1 MNMKKILALTMVILA
16 VFCCLNVASAG
27 IFDFLGG
34 GEEAE
39 PEIVNQTYTFDGYTL
54 DLPGNAS
61 ISNFTWDG
69 SGYTVN
75 SYIVSY
81 LNESILIDV
90 TTGSGA
96 VSSSAEYARNWVNNN
111 GATLVGDYGNWTII
125 DINNATSDSGN
136 GTMTGYIIATH
147 DGTTMFE
154 IQGDD
159 LDELKHI
166 ADTFKKA

>member
-1 MNMKKILALTMVILA
+1 MDMKKLFALMMVILA

-27 IFDFLGG
+27 LFDFLGG
-34 GEEAE
+34 NDA
-39 PEIVNQTYTFDGYTL
+39 PKEIANQTYKFDGYTL
-54 DLPGNAS
+54 DLPENAT

-81 LNESILIDV
+81 QNESLLVDI

-96 VSSSAEYARNWVNNN
+96 VTSSAEYARNWVNNN
-111 GATLVGDYGNWTII
+111 GASLGGDYGNWTII
-125 DINNATSDSGN
+125 DLTNATSQDKN
-136 GTMTGYIIATH
+136 TTMGGYILATH
-147 DGTTMFE
+147 DGTSLFE
-154 IQGDD
+154 IQGTD
-159 LDELKHI
+159 LDKLKHI

>member
-1 MNMKKILALTMVILA
+1 MDMKKILALTIVILA
-16 VFCCLNVASAG
+16 VFSCLSVASAG

-34 GEEAE
+34 EEAE
-39 PEIVNQTYTFDGYTL
+39 PEIVNETYNFDGYTL
-54 DLPGNAS
+54 DLPANAT
-61 ISNFTWDG
+61 ISNFTSEG
-69 SGYTVN
+69 NGYTVN

-81 LNESILIDV
+81 LNESILIDI

-96 VSSSAEYARNWVNNN
+96 VESSAEYARNWVNNN
-111 GATLVGDYGNWTII
+111 GASLVGDYGNWTII
-125 DINNATSDSGN
+125 DLNNATSSTDN
-136 GTMTGYIIATH
+136 QPLHGYIIATH
-147 DGTTMFE
+147 DGSSLFE